1 MKTRLS
7 DKVYQSTE
15 QHRHECEARFVA
27 SHNTGWIKDHLE
39 GVKEKRG
46 FSAYKRLR
54 DDVAKLWRV
63 IG

>member
-1 MKTRLS
+1 MVIHRQS

-27 SHNTGWIKDHLE
+27 SKDDEWIIDHLE

-46 FSAYKRLR
+46 FLAYKKLR
-54 DDVAKLWRV
+54 DDVAKIWKK
-63 IG
+63 